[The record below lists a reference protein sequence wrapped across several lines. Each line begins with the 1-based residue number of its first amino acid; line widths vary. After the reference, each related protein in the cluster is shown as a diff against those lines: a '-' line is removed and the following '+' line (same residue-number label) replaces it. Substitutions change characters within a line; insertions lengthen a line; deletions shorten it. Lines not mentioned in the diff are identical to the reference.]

1 MSTSLNKNYTEA
13 EEIDT
18 RGIIRVLKN
27 NLFLII
33 ITTSL
38 AIFVSFLYA
47 YFSTDMYMSRSTLE
61 IKENT
66 KNTTQ
71 DFMAN
76 ALGVGVNNVDNE
88 IEMLKSQWIINQA
101 IAQLNLKTRYFTKKN
116 FKTIELYKN
125 SPFVVTSE
133 FVSEKVV
140 SPFILTPYDEDHF
153 ILSIRPS
160 LLNSL
165 IFKLRSYLGQISED
179 ERPIQYAQKHVYGE
193 NINTQYFHL
202 TVHKVIEPEENE
214 YSFVIQSNK
223 ETLKIISENLSV
235 NTISKLGTIIE
246 LTYQDNNPQ
255 RGKEILNAITNS
267 YIASDISEKTQSAKR
282 TLNFLD
288 KQIEAINLTLK
299 GSSKTLETYKATHV
313 IINLGAKAQITAQKL
328 ADLEQQL
335 YEVNMQLEVLDNT
348 LSFVNKNQ
356 LKDIDLASTNTMSPT
371 ISELI
376 VKVQEAK
383 TKRKLLLADYTELHP
398 DVIKINDQLSSLKNT
413 LKNTIKSSIRSLH
426 ERKITINKYMEE
438 NTASLESLP
447 QQEQELARINR
458 NFMVNE
464 KIFSYLLQKRA
475 ETAIVESSTVSKVHI
490 IDKAV
495 LADLPFKPKRLLIV
509 IIGAFS
515 GLLLGIILALI
526 RYSLKKTIDSI
537 EDFERLSKLPIY
549 GILPANERNNQLQA
563 FTEALRVIRTN
574 LEFTNSG
581 ETKLLTITSSV
592 PSEGKTTVSSEVSKI
607 IALSNKKVLLIDMDM
622 RRGKIHKIF
631 NINNDKGMSTI
642 LSGKSTLA
650 ETIIPTKVKNLY
662 LITAG
667 PLPPNPS
674 ELLMSK
680 EFKRMTENL
689 KSKFD
694 YIIFDSP
701 PIGLVTDAMMLMQQS
716 DISLFVFK
724 ANFSKKDFISRINL
738 LSEQHDISAG
748 VILNGVKYGKKN
760 KIGYGYGYGY
770 GYNY

>member
-1 MSTSLNKNYTEA
+1 MH
-13 EEIDT
+13 I
-18 RGIIRVLKN
+18 
-27 NLFLII
+27 
-33 ITTSL
+33 
-38 AIFVSFLYA
+38 
-47 YFSTDMYMSRSTLE
+47 FSTDMYMSRSTLE

-356 LKDIDLASTNTMSPT
+356 LKDIDLASTKTMSPT

-376 VKVQEAK
+376 AKIQEAK
-383 TKRKLLLADYTELHP
+383 AERKLLLADYTELHP

-701 PIGLVTDAMMLMQQS
+701 PIGLVTDAMILMQQS